1 MDGVHLSQNCR
12 ATSRRQ
18 FTFTTKLP
26 GVLDNLLIDLGKVKA
41 ELTLEPPSGFEPE
54 TPGLGIRRPN
64 TTLKYNTFSACKLTM
79 LVLGSSK

>member
-1 MDGVHLSQNCR
+1 MGFICLKTAELLLGDSLL
-12 ATSRRQ
+12 
-18 FTFTTKLP
+18 FTTKLP
-26 GVLDNLLIDLGKVKA
+26 GVLHNLLIDLGKVKA
-41 ELTLEPPSGFEPE
+41 ELILEPPSGLEPE